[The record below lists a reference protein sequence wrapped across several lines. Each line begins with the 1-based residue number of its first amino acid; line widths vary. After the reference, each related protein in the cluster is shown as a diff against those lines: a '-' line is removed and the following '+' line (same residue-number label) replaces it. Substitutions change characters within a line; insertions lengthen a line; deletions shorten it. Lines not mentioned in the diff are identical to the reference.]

1 MSQSSVHEVANLLQ
15 DHPLFASLT
24 VSELGELAS
33 LVEVRLVEQG
43 EPVMVEGDEGD
54 AFFLLQSGELRV
66 TAGGAFVGTLRPG
79 ACIGE
84 MAVLD
89 PGPRAATVTATRS
102 SELLCFDRSRFE
114 ALLAADSLAAHKT
127 VFALAKVVVQR
138 LRQSLTQSSGPQ
150 PIDATQASFVM
161 RQS

>member
-1 MSQSSVHEVANLLQ
+1 MSESSVHEIANLLQ

-24 VSELGELAS
+24 VPELAE
-33 LVEVRLVEQG
+33 LARLAEVRLVEQG
-43 EPVMVEGDEGD
+43 DAVMVEGDDGD

-66 TAGGAFVGTLRPG
+66 TAGGAFLTTLRPG

-84 MAVLD
+84 LAVLD
-89 PGPRAATVTATRS
+89 PGPRAATVKATRS

-138 LRQSLTQSSGPQ
+138 LRQSLTQSAGPL
-150 PIDATQASFVM
+150 PIDATQVSFVM

>member
-24 VSELGELAS
+24 VSELGELAG

-43 EPVMVEGDEGD
+43 DAVMVEGDEGD

-66 TAGGAFVGTLRPG
+66 TAGGTFLTTLRPG

-84 MAVLD
+84 LAVLD
-89 PGPRAATVTATRS
+89 PGPRAATVKATRS
-102 SELLCFDRSRFE
+102 SELLCFDRGRFE

-138 LRQSLTQSSGPQ
+138 LRQSLAQSAGPQ
-150 PIDATQASFVM
+150 PIDATQVNFVM
-161 RQS
+161 RPL

>member
-1 MSQSSVHEVANLLQ
+1 MTQSSVHEVANLLQ
-15 DHPLFASLT
+15 DHPLFAALT
-24 VSELGELAS
+24 PRELTEVAS
-33 LVEVRLVEQG
+33 IAEVLQVEQG
-43 EPVMVEGDEGD
+43 DAVMTEGAAGD

-66 TAGGAFVGTLRPG
+66 TVGGKFLSTLRPG

-84 MAVLD
+84 MAVLE

-102 SELLCFDRSRFE
+102 SELLSFNRFRFE
-114 ALLAADSLAAHKT
+114 ELLAADSLAAHKV

-138 LRQSLTQSSGPQ
+138 LRQTLVQAAGPLPADVTQV
-150 PIDATQASFVM
+150 SFVM

>member
-15 DHPLFASLT
+15 DHLLFASLT
-24 VSELGELAS
+24 MRELGELAG

-43 EPVMVEGDEGD
+43 ESVMVEGTEGD

-66 TAGGAFVGTLRPG
+66 TAGGKFVGTLRPG

-89 PGPRAATVTATRS
+89 PGLRAATVTATRS
-102 SELLCFDRSRFE
+102 CELLCFDRSRFE

-127 VFALAKVVVQR
+127 VFALAKVVVRR
-138 LRQSLTQSSGPQ
+138 LRESLTQQAVPM
-150 PIDATQASFVM
+150 PVDATQVSFVM
-161 RQS
+161 RQL

>member
-1 MSQSSVHEVANLLQ
+1 MTQSSVHEVANLLQ
-15 DHPLFASLT
+15 DHPLFAALT
-24 VSELGELAS
+24 PRELTEVAS
-33 LVEVRLVEQG
+33 IAEVQQVEQG
-43 EPVMVEGDEGD
+43 DAVMTEGAAGD

-66 TAGGAFVGTLRPG
+66 TIGGKFLSTLRPG

-84 MAVLD
+84 MAVLE

-102 SELLCFDRSRFE
+102 SELLCFNRSRFE
-114 ALLAADSLAAHKT
+114 ALLAADSLAAHKV

-138 LRQSLTQSSGPQ
+138 LRQTLVQAAGPMPADVTQV
-150 PIDATQASFVM
+150 SFVM

>member
-24 VSELGELAS
+24 LLELGELAG

-43 EPVMVEGDEGD
+43 EPVMVEGDDGD

-66 TAGGAFVGTLRPG
+66 TAGETFLGTLRPG

-138 LRQSLTQSSGPQ
+138 LRQSLAQTAGPLPAEVSQ
-150 PIDATQASFVM
+150 FSFVM
-161 RQS
+161 RPP